1 MPLTAIRSFFDG
13 RFVEPAGDHWLNNHE
28 PATGEVYSRVAD
40 SRAND
45 VDGAVQAAVRA
56 FPEWSATSPDERSRW
71 LHRLADGIEARLDE
85 FAEAE
90 SRDSG
95 KPVWLA
101 RQFEIPRAVTNF
113 RFFAGLASGQS
124 SESHDSPAGLNVT
137 LRQPWGAVAS
147 ISPWNLPL
155 YLLTWK
161 IAPALATGNCVVAK
175 PSELTPLTAMML
187 GEVCAAAGLPAGV
200 LNLVQG
206 AGSTTGQAL
215 VEHPAIKA
223 VSFTGGTATGARIAS
238 TAAPRFKKLS
248 LELGGKNP
256 NVIFA
261 DCDFDKMLATTLRS
275 SFQNQGQICL
285 CGSRILVER
294 SLHDRFV
301 SAFVEKTSGLVVGDP
316 RDPKSVLG
324 AVVSQPHQQKI
335 LAAIRQA
342 RTDGAEVLCG
352 GEAVAVPGRCK
363 NGWFVAPTVLAG
375 LGPGCT
381 ANQDEIFG
389 PVVTIQAFDDD
400 DHALALAND
409 SRYGLSSTVWTG
421 NLPRA
426 LRVAKQIE
434 TGVVWINGWLIRD
447 LRTPFGGMKQSGV
460 GREGGQEAMAFWT
473 QPRNICFCT

>member
-1 MPLTAIRSFFDG
+1 MSLMSIRPFIDG
-13 RFVEPAGDHWLNNHE
+13 RFVDPSGDHWLDNFE
-28 PATGEVYSRVAD
+28 PATGAVFSRVAD
-40 SRAND
+40 CRAED
-45 VDGAVQAAVRA
+45 VDQAVRA
-56 FPEWSATSPDERSRW
+56 ATRAFPVWSQTSPDERSRW

-113 RFFAGLASGQS
+113 RFFAGLASGLS

-206 AGSTTGQAL
+206 PGSTTGQAL
-215 VEHPAIKA
+215 VEHPGIKA

-238 TAAPRFKKLS
+238 TAAPLFKKLS

-256 NVIFA
+256 NVVFA
-261 DCDFDKMLATTLRS
+261 DCDFDRMLATTLRS

-301 SAFVEKTSGLVVGDP
+301 EAFVDQTRALVVGDP
-316 RDPKSVLG
+316 RDEKSLLG

-335 LAAIRQA
+335 LAAIRKA
-342 RTDGAEVLCG
+342 KSDGAQVLCG
-352 GEAVAVPGRCK
+352 GDAVQVPGRCQ

-375 LGPGCT
+375 LGPRCA

-400 DHALALAND
+400 DQALALAND
-409 SRYGLSSTVWTG
+409 SRYGLSSTVWTR

-434 TGVVWINGWLIRD
+434 TGVVWINGWLVRD

-460 GREGGQEAMAFWT
+460 GREGGLEAIAFWT
-473 QPRNICFCT
+473 QPRNICFCA